1 VDVFLAN
8 EQELPVDGDRLTA
21 LARHTLEVE
30 EVDEDAEL
38 SILLVEPDHIRRL
51 NARYAGNDYATDVL
65 AFPMNEDDESEELLG
80 DVLICPHIAGEDAR
94 RMGHSLSEE
103 LDVLLVHGLLH
114 LLGYDHHDAQEKAEM
129 EARLREVLA
138 TFKAPEDG

>member
-1 VDVFLAN
+1 MDVFLAN

-80 DVLICPHIAGEDAR
+80 DVLICPHIAGENAR